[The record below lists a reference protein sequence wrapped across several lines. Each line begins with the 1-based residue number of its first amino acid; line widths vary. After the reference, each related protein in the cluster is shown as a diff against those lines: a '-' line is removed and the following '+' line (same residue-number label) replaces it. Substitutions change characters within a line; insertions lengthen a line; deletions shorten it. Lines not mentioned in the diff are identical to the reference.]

1 MQFISFL
8 AKARG
13 CFQYI
18 AQIASRYDAK
28 EKIRNG
34 CRRVDDRSQATLW
47 VMGMRGVRLQKND
60 SFWCKI
66 SKNKICGNCKA
77 QNIFHYIQ
85 QRKHIWTTMAS
96 VDSVKKIISFLATVN
111 CRSAKSFHD
120 IYKFY
125 CKSQRMFLVH
135 CSDCKRVWRQR
146 KNKKWV
152 QARWW
157 SESGNFVSDGNARSA
172 TANQML
178 SGANFTRIRSAATA
192 THRTSSRQADCARLT
207 RQRSGISMKRR
218 CKCHF
223 FESGSVRRW
232 F

>member
-8 AKARG
+8 AKARE

-47 VMGMRGVRLQKND
+47 VMGMRGVRLQK
-60 SFWCKI
+60 KI
-66 SKNKICGNCKA
+66 LSGANFPRIRSAATAKHRTSSITANKESIFEPPWEALTRSKKL
-77 QNIFHYIQ
+77 
-85 QRKHIWTTMAS
+85 
-96 VDSVKKIISFLATVN
+96 ISFLATVN

-125 CKSQRMFLVH
+125 CKSQRMFLIH

-178 SGANFTRIRSAATA
+178 SGANFRRIRSAATA

-218 CKCHF
+218 CTCHF